1 MGIGVAGNCLHNII
15 FFEREN
21 NQPTL
26 IVEFHLFEQI
36 LMQTVSNEG
45 KFVVSGLGSVDTQM
59 VSFVRAIN

>member
-1 MGIGVAGNCLHNII
+1 MGIGVAGNCLHNRF